1 MIERTTDIKKLN
13 KLLSTSSIVILT
25 GPRGIGKTTFAKQLN
40 PDYYFNLESPHEY
53 DKLNEILHTLKG
65 VVVLDEAS
73 NKPEVFSLVKR
84 IVDGRK
90 DIKFVIISASMTNL
104 SMNLGNTLIGRAA
117 FYELGG
123 LKLSDIKFDIEN
135 QLLKGSFPNSFY
147 SDEETSFKF
156 RTDYLITLINLNL
169 QKLGLNLSPHLVQN
183 FLSKLAFN
191 SGKIL
196 NKSHLANLLSISR
209 STVENYLNF
218 FEQSFLIR
226 LIPNISNNITS
237 KLIFRDSGILNN
249 LLNNQTSEQLNTSP
263 YYYQIWE
270 SYIIETIINEFS
282 VQNPFFYT
290 DKSGTEIDLIVDIKQ
305 FKFGFI
311 FSNSGTFGAK
321 EKISELI
328 VGLKLEKLFVINNI
342 NRFEKINNNIII
354 TPLEKL
360 KACITENEIPEAISE
375 KGEYI
380 SPTRPKVFISYS
392 HKDSDFVFEL
402 KQKLETKDV
411 EIHID
416 IEKLKYGDN
425 IKDFISKT
433 VRTTDYTIQV
443 ISINSLRSP
452 YVMVEYLETH
462 LYQTVEGEKKYIP
475 IFIDSSIFEDNTYI
489 DLADDIQNEINVVND
504 YISKAIER
512 NLQIRPYN
520 TKRERLIDLLNNL
533 GKAIDTLR
541 ESLIGN
547 FTKKEK
553 IDYNI
558 EQIIKIMK

>member
-1 MIERTTDIKKLN
+1 MIERTTDIQKFK
-13 KLLSTSSIVILT
+13 KLLSTNSIVVLT

-40 PDYYFNLESPHEY
+40 PDYFFNLESPHEY
-53 DKLNEILHTLKG
+53 DEFKEILHTLKG
-65 VVVLDEAS
+65 VVVIDEAS
-73 NKPEVFSLVKR
+73 NKPDVFSLVKQ
-84 IVDGRK
+84 IVDDRK

-117 FYELGG
+117 FYELNG

-135 QLLKGSFPNSFY
+135 QILKGSFPNSFY
-147 SDEETSFKF
+147 SDDETSFKF
-156 RTDYLITLINLNL
+156 RTDYLTTSINLNL
-169 QKLGLNLSPHLVQN
+169 QKLGLNLSPHLVQK
-183 FLSKLAFN
+183 FLSELAFS

-237 KLIFRDSGILNN
+237 KIIFRDSGILNN
-249 LLNNQTSEQLNTSP
+249 LLNNQTSEQLNTST
-263 YYYQIWE
+263 YFYQIWE
-270 SYIIETIINEFS
+270 SYTIETIINEFS
-282 VQNPFFYT
+282 VQNPLFYT
-290 DKSGTEIDLIVDIKQ
+290 DKSGTEIDLVADIKQ

-311 FSNSGTFGAK
+311 FSNSGTFKAK
-321 EKISELI
+321 EKISDLI
-328 VGLKLEKLFVINNI
+328 VGLRLQKLFVINNI
-342 NRFEKINNNIII
+342 NRFEKINNNIFI

-360 KACITENEIPEAISE
+360 KACITGNELPEAFSE
-375 KGEYI
+375 KGKYLS
-380 SPTRPKVFISYS
+380 SPKPKVFISYS
-392 HKDSDFVFEL
+392 HKDSDFVLEL
-402 KQKLETKDV
+402 KQKLEKKDV

-452 YVMVEYLETH
+452 YVMVEYLETQ
-462 LYQTVEGEKKYIP
+462 LYQTVEGEKKYVP
-475 IFIDSSIFEDNTYI
+475 IFIDLSIFEDNTYI
-489 DLADDIQNEINVVND
+489 DLADDIQNEINGVND
-504 YISKAIER
+504 YISKAITR
-512 NLQIRPYN
+512 NLQITPYN

-533 GKAIDTLR
+533 GKAINILR
-541 ESLIGN
+541 ESLIGD

-553 IDYNI
+553 IDINI
-558 EQIIKIMK
+558 EQIIEAMK